1 MLGLVG
7 FSIGVRDAMRTRSY
21 LKSIETLR
29 STSMGASTIKLGT
42 NGMMLAARYTSRG
55 TVVCF
60 EGLSTTAG
68 ISCIGVDK
76 FKTAFHHSLNEVNN
90 NSV

>member
-1 MLGLVG
+1 MQSELEDNSRWGDKPAAWQL
-7 FSIGVRDAMRTRSY
+7 
-21 LKSIETLR
+21 LETLR
-29 STSMGASTIKLGT
+29 ERLPDLQKASTIKLGA
-42 NGMMLAARYTSRG
+42 NGMMLAARYTSRR

-68 ISCIGVDK
+68 ISCIGVDE
-76 FKTAFHHSLNEVNN
+76 FKTAFHHSLNEVND